1 MARTGR
7 PKQPLD
13 LTTEEEEFLR
23 RLVRRYKTSQLLAQR
38 ARIVL
43 LCAEGLLSTEV
54 AHRLGITDTTVG
66 KWRRRFLK
74 ERIHGLVDASR
85 SGGPRSVNDEQV
97 AELIRETLETKPA
110 GGTHWSTRS
119 MAEKQG
125 LSQSTVTRI
134 WRAFGLQ
141 PHRSE
146 TFQLS
151 SDPFFVEKVRDVVG
165 LYMDPP
171 DNAMVLCVDEK
182 SQIQAL
188 NRKQPLLPLFPGQA
202 ERGTP
207 EYERNGTT
215 SLFAALD
222 IATGWVLGKCYR
234 RHRSKEF
241 LRFLKEIDKAVPPD
255 LDLHIVLDN
264 YATHKT
270 PAVKKWLL
278 RRPRYHLHFTPTH
291 SSWLNMIESWFSILT
306 NKQIKRGAFR
316 STRQL
321 EEKIHEF
328 VEAYNEKPKPFVWT
342 KNADQL
348 LESLARL
355 CAKTK
360 ELGEE

>member
-1 MARTGR
+1 
-7 PKQPLD
+7 
-13 LTTEEEEFLR
+13 
-23 RLVRRYKTSQLLAQR
+23 
-38 ARIVL
+38 
-43 LCAEGLLSTEV
+43 
-54 AHRLGITDTTVG
+54 
-66 KWRRRFLK
+66 
-74 ERIHGLVDASR
+74 
-85 SGGPRSVNDEQV
+85 
-97 AELIRETLETKPA
+97 
-110 GGTHWSTRS
+110 

-306 NKQIKRGAFR
+306 NRQIKRGAFR

-355 CAKTK
+355 
-360 ELGEE
+360 